1 MPYSFVFSGMKETGS
16 KRGKKA
22 APAEEEKKDA
32 VERIFPLQFIKGIG
46 PARAAA
52 MAEQGVITLRDL
64 LLFAPR
70 GYLDRRTVLPLRQIR
85 LLLGSEEGTPDQVT
99 AIVEVKRMQLFETG
113 KGRKRLVMR
122 VFDATGEANL
132 VFFQGAQWFIKAFQ
146 PGDILAVSGPP
157 ELFSGTLQWTHPEME
172 RIDRD
177 EERLIHSGRIIPQY
191 REGAKMKSVGL
202 TSRSMRTLIE
212 SVFDQYAGDEL
223 KETLPEDMLGAYDLM
238 GLADAVRQIHFPASE
253 ESLDRARRRMK
264 FEELFY
270 FELGLAVTK
279 QIVRTQDPG
288 IAFDTKSTL
297 ARQLIAKLGFELTG
311 AQKRTLKEILDDMG
325 TPNAMN
331 RLLQGDVGS
340 GKTIVALLAMLV
352 AVENGYQC
360 AFMVPTE
367 ILAEQH
373 LQTLKR
379 LLEGLPVSVTL
390 LVGGLKK
397 KMREEILFAMRN
409 NQVNIVVGTHAL
421 FQDEVE
427 YANLGLVVID
437 EQHRFGVEQRASL
450 RNKGRRPDTLIMTAT
465 PIPRT
470 LTMTLYGDLDVSVI
484 DELPAN
490 RKPVR
495 TAVRF
500 ESKIDAVW
508 EFVRSEVNE
517 GRQGYVVYPLVEKSE
532 KLELKSAVEHFEF
545 LKEAVFP
552 DLRLGLLHGQMF
564 WYEKEDAM
572 RDFLARKVD
581 VLIATTVIEVGIDVP
596 NASVMVIENAD
607 RFGLSQLHQLR
618 GRVGRGNDQSY
629 CVLMTKDHFRYHLM
643 PGMTQNEARKE
654 RKAVIRRLQA
664 MVDTNDGFRISEIDL
679 ELRGPGDLVG
689 TRQSGLP
696 DFKYANLVEDGSI
709 IMEAREA
716 AFAVVEEDP
725 DLSLPKHATI
735 QEGYAAAVRRAMQYA
750 DVG

>member
-1 MPYSFVFSGMKETGS
+1 MMKERT
-16 KRGKKA
+16 RRQKKGDTTVETT
-22 APAEEEKKDA
+22 AESA
-32 VERIFPLQFIKGIG
+32 RTPVFPLQFVKGIG
-46 PARAAA
+46 PARATAL
-52 MAEQGVITLRDL
+52 AEQGVLTVRDL

-70 GYLDRRTVLPLRQIR
+70 GYLDRRTILPLRQIR
-85 LLLGSEEGTPDQVT
+85 ILLAGEEGTPDQVT
-99 AIVEVKRMQLFETG
+99 AIVEVKRMQLFEYG
-113 KGRKRLVMR
+113 RGRKRLVMR
-122 VFDATGEANL
+122 VGDATGEASL
-132 VFFQGAQWFIKAFQ
+132 VFFQGAQWFIRSYQ
-146 PGDILAVSGPP
+146 PNDILAISGPP
-157 ELFSGTLQWTHPEME
+157 ELFNGALQWTHPEME
-172 RIDRD
+172 RIDLD
-177 EERLIHSGRIIPQY
+177 EEQLIHSGRIIPQY

-202 TSRSMRTLIE
+202 TSRSMRTLIRN
-212 SVFDQYAGDEL
+212 VFDTCGAGEL
-223 KETLPEDMLGAYDLM
+223 EETLPEEVLRRYDLM
-238 GLADAVRQIHFPASE
+238 PIAEAVKQIHFPDSE
-253 ESLDRARRRMK
+253 EMLDHARRRMK

-270 FELGLAVTK
+270 FELGMAVRREV
-279 QIVRTQDPG
+279 VRTQEPG
-288 IAFDTKSTL
+288 IAFDASSEL
-297 ARQLIAKLGFELTG
+297 ARQLLDRLGFELTG
-311 AQKRTLKEILDDMG
+311 AQKRALKEILDDMA

-340 GKTIVALLAMLV
+340 GKTIVAVLAMLM

-360 AFMVPTE
+360 AFMAPTE

-373 LQTLKR
+373 VQTLTR
-379 LLEGLPVSVTL
+379 LLEGLPVTITQ

-397 KMREEILFAMRN
+397 RMREERLYAIRN
-409 NQVNIVVGTHAL
+409 GEVQVVVGTHAL

-427 YANLGLVVID
+427 YCNLGLVVID

-490 RKPVR
+490 RRPVR

-500 ESKIDAVW
+500 ESRIDGVW
-508 EFVRSEVNE
+508 EFVRSEVKE
-517 GRQGYVVYPLVEKSE
+517 GRQAYVVYPLVEKSE

-545 LKEAVFP
+545 LKSHVFP
-552 DLRLGLLHGQMF
+552 DLRLGLIHGQMF
-564 WYEKEDAM
+564 WYEKEDTM
-572 RDFLARKVD
+572 RDFLARKID
-581 VLIATTVIEVGIDVP
+581 VLIATTVIEVGIDIP
-596 NASVMVIENAD
+596 NASVMVIENAE

-629 CVLMTKDHFRYHLM
+629 CILITKDHYRYHLA
-643 PGMTQNEARKE
+643 PGMTQNDARRE
-654 RKAVIRRLQA
+654 RKAMIRRLQA

-679 ELRGPGDLVG
+679 ELRGPGDIVG

-696 DFKYANLVEDGSI
+696 EFKYVDLVADGPLI
-709 IMEAREA
+709 VQAREA

-725 DLSLPKHATI
+725 DLSLPRHASI
-735 QEGYAAAVRRAMQYA
+735 RAAHAAAARRAKLYA

>member
-1 MPYSFVFSGMKETGS
+1 MKETGS

-52 MAEQGVITLRDL
+52 LAEQGVITLRDL

-212 SVFDQYAGDEL
+212 SVFDQYAADEL
-223 KETLPEDMLGAYDLM
+223 KETLPEEMLAAYKLM

-253 ESLDRARRRMK
+253 ESLDRARHRMK

-288 IAFDTKSTL
+288 IAFDTRSTL

-311 AQKRTLKEILDDMG
+311 AQKRTLKEILDDMA

-379 LLEGLPVSVTL
+379 LLEGLPVTVTL

-409 NQVNIVVGTHAL
+409 NGVNIVVGTHAL
-421 FQDEVE
+421 FQDDVE

-629 CVLMTKDHFRYHLM
+629 CVLMTKDHFRYHLT

-664 MVDTNDGFRISEIDL
+664 MVDTTDGFRISEIDL

-696 DFKYANLVEDGSI
+696 EFKYANLVEDGTI

>member
-1 MPYSFVFSGMKETGS
+1 MKEQAT
-16 KRGKKA
+16 KKGKGKVA
-22 APAEEEKKDA
+22 EEKKEA
-32 VERIFPLQFIKGIG
+32 VERVFPLQFVKGIG
-46 PARAAA
+46 PARGAAL
-52 MAEQGVITLRDL
+52 AELGVLTVRDL

-85 LLLGSEEGTPDQVT
+85 LLLAGEDGTPDQVT
-99 AIVEVKRMQLFETG
+99 AIVEVKRLQLFETG
-113 KGRKRLVMR
+113 KGRKRLVIR

-132 VFFQGAQWFIKAFQ
+132 VFFQGAQWFIKAYQ
-146 PGDILAVSGPP
+146 PGEILAVSGPP
-157 ELFSGTLQWTHPEME
+157 EIFGGTLQWTHPELE

-191 REGAKMKSVGL
+191 REGSRMKSVGL
-202 TSRSMRTLIE
+202 TSRSMRSLIE
-212 SVFDQYAGDEL
+212 NIFELYVEQEL
-223 KETLPEDMLGAYDLM
+223 KETLPDEILGAYNLM
-238 GLADAVRQIHFPASE
+238 PFADAVRQVHFPDTE
-253 ESLDRARRRMK
+253 DSLDRARYRMK

-279 QIVRTQDPG
+279 QIVRTQEPG
-288 IAFDTKSTL
+288 IAFDTKSTI
-297 ARQLIAKLGFELTG
+297 ARQLLEKLGFELTG

-325 TPNAMN
+325 MAHAMN

-379 LLEGLPVSVTL
+379 LLEGLPVTVTL

-397 KMREEILFAMRN
+397 KMRGEILYAIRN
-409 NQVNIVVGTHAL
+409 NEVNIVVGTHAL

-500 ESKIDAVW
+500 ETNIDGVW
-508 EFVRSEVNE
+508 EFLRSEVKS

-545 LKEAVFP
+545 LASQVFP

-564 WYEKEDAM
+564 WYEKEDVM
-572 RDFLARKVD
+572 RDFLARNID

-596 NASVMVIENAD
+596 NASVMVIENAE

-654 RKAVIRRLQA
+654 RKSVIRRLQA
-664 MVDTNDGFRISEIDL
+664 MVDTSDGFRISEIDL

-696 DFKYANLVEDGSI
+696 EFKYADLVADGPI
-709 IMEAREA
+709 IVQAREA

-725 DLSLPKHATI
+725 DLSLAKHSTI
-735 QEGYAAAVRRAMQYA
+735 LAGYTAALNRAMLYA